1 MTGTLLEVDR
11 VSKSFG
17 GVAAVREVSLA
28 LEEGGITALIGPN
41 GAGKTTLYNLLSG
54 ELTPTHG
61 SVRFRGSS
69 IAGLPPYRINRL
81 GLARSF
87 QISNVFAAL
96 TAGDNVQVPLIAHSR
111 RVGQV
116 WRARARDA
124 GLRREALDLLEL
136 VNLAGVA
143 DVPAATLAY
152 GQKRLLELAIALAS
166 RPALVLLDEPAAG
179 LTPAETRDLMA
190 LLRRLATAHPYTFF
204 LTEHDM
210 EVVFG
215 LAQTVH
221 VLHRGMLLASGAP
234 AAIRADPAVRAAYL
248 GEAPAETDGTAPG
261 EAGHGPA

>member
-1 MTGTLLEVDR
+1 MSAALLEVER

-17 GVAAVREVSLA
+17 GVAAVREVSLR
-28 LEEGGITALIGPN
+28 LDEGGITALIGPN

-54 ELTPTHG
+54 ELAPTRG
-61 SVRFRGSS
+61 QVRFCGRS
-69 IAGLPPYRINRL
+69 IVGLPPHRINRL

-96 TAGDNVQVPLIAHSR
+96 SAAENVQVPLIAHSR

-116 WRARARDA
+116 WRARARDR
-124 GLRREALDLLEL
+124 GLRREAAAVLDL
-136 VNLAGVA
+136 VGLAGVPETA
-143 DVPAATLAY
+143 PAGTLAY

-179 LTPAETRDLMA
+179 LTPAETRDLVA
-190 LLRRLATAHPYTFF
+190 LLKRLAATRTATFF

-215 LAQTVH
+215 LAETVH
-221 VLHRGMLLASGAP
+221 VLHRGALLASGAP
-234 AAIRADPAVRAAYL
+234 AAIRADPAVRDAYL
-248 GEAPAETDGTAPG
+248 GGEPETDA
-261 EAGHGPA
+261 